1 MTNAGQQS
9 YTEEIPML
17 VVIFVAVTITVL
29 VLVTMLIIANTMKRR
44 IIAKT
49 DFPSQEPG
57 MQIKNYQ
64 VKIRSECTK
73 TIGMWLDF
81 SRPRLFPDLSELPTN
96 LLSSLLSLRLKLRP
110 NILVMYIVY
119 LTQKCRT

>member
-17 VVIFVAVTITVL
+17 MVIFVAVTITVL

-49 DFPSQEPG
+49 DFQSQEPG

-64 VKIRSECTK
+64 VRIVETESAVVGPWQTQTWPRPQWAPHKSSQFLIVYESE
-73 TIGMWLDF
+73 F
-81 SRPRLFPDLSELPTN
+81 ELCC
-96 LLSSLLSLRLKLRP
+96 LRL
-110 NILVMYIVY
+110 YIVI
-119 LTQKCRT
+119 

>member
-1 MTNAGQQS
+1 MFNPNKNQWQQQVHLLFHPDIFYLVMTNAGQQS

-49 DFPSQEPG
+49 DFPTQEPSL
-57 MQIKNYQ
+57 QIKNYQ
-64 VKIRSECTK
+64 VRCI
-73 TIGMWLDF
+73 IGWNM
-81 SRPRLFPDLSELPTN
+81 
-96 LLSSLLSLRLKLRP
+96 
-110 NILVMYIVY
+110 I
-119 LTQKCRT
+119 

>member
-1 MTNAGQQS
+1 MLLIPTLFYLVMTNAGQQS

-64 VKIRSECTK
+64 VRIRSE
-73 TIGMWLDF
+73 
-81 SRPRLFPDLSELPTN
+81 
-96 LLSSLLSLRLKLRP
+96 
-110 NILVMYIVY
+110 
-119 LTQKCRT
+119 

>member
-1 MTNAGQQS
+1 
-9 YTEEIPML
+9 ML

-49 DFPSQEPG
+49 DFQSQEPGG

-64 VKIRSECTK
+64 VRI
-73 TIGMWLDF
+73 LDT
-81 SRPRLFPDLSELPTN
+81 SGPQQTQTWPRP
-96 LLSSLLSLRLKLRP
+96 
-110 NILVMYIVY
+110 
-119 LTQKCRT
+119 Q

>member
-1 MTNAGQQS
+1 MTNAGHQS

-49 DFPSQEPG
+49 DFQSQEPGG

-64 VKIRSECTK
+64 VRILETK
-73 TIGMWLDF
+73 TARLDL
-81 SRPRLFPDLSELPTN
+81 SRPRLGPDLNELPTN
-96 LLSSLLSLRLKLRP
+96 LLS
-110 NILVMYIVY
+110 
-119 LTQKCRT
+119 C

>member
-1 MTNAGQQS
+1 MSHPDIFYLVMTNAGQQS

-49 DFPSQEPG
+49 DFPTQEPSL
-57 MQIKNYQ
+57 QIKNYQ
-64 VKIRSECTK
+64 VRCI
-73 TIGMWLDF
+73 IG
-81 SRPRLFPDLSELPTN
+81 
-96 LLSSLLSLRLKLRP
+96 
-110 NILVMYIVY
+110 
-119 LTQKCRT
+119 

>member
-49 DFPSQEPG
+49 DFQSQEPG

-64 VKIRSECTK
+64 VRILETESAVT
-73 TIGMWLDF
+73 
-81 SRPRLFPDLSELPTN
+81 SAFPDLAQTSM
-96 LLSSLLSLRLKLRP
+96 SSPQIFPVPNCLRVWVVRP
-110 NILVMYIVY
+110 KAWDSKYIVIV
-119 LTQKCRT
+119 

>member
-64 VKIRSECTK
+64 VKMIAGCGWTSAQTQ
-73 TIGMWLDF
+73 TIP
-81 SRPRLFPDLSELPTN
+81 RP
-96 LLSSLLSLRLKLRP
+96 K
-110 NILVMYIVY
+110 
-119 LTQKCRT
+119 